1 MFINKPRVSRPYK
14 IKQDMKSMHELNTY
28 KYVIWLYYGDILTKN
43 GNRNYEVI
51 SAEQTE
57 ETRFYFSNDS
67 TDSCKLKTS
76 HYFIDNFPA
85 SLQSSSSYVVLKPLY
100 LREI

>member
-14 IKQDMKSMHELNTY
+14 IKLDMKSMHGLNTY

-51 SAEQTE
+51 SAEQNS
-57 ETRFYFSNDS
+57 RNKILFF
-67 TDSCKLKTS
+67 K
-76 HYFIDNFPA
+76 
-85 SLQSSSSYVVLKPLY
+85 
-100 LREI
+100 